1 MVPAALQPKSPV
13 CSEGMMLPS
22 VLTASCCTCQTGV
35 PGSEI
40 LKLDSQLAKIRIVLI
55 DDVWNGGNLE
65 FLNTECIH
73 F

>member
-1 MVPAALQPKSPV
+1 MVPAALQPKSPL
-13 CSEGMMLPS
+13 CSEGIVLPN
-22 VLTASCCTCQTGV
+22 VLTGSCCTCQTGV

-40 LKLDSQLAKIRIVLI
+40 LKLDSHLAKIRLGLI
-55 DDVWNGGNLE
+55 ENVWKGGNLE